1 VTRPPDPVR
10 SDSRTATEAVT
21 DRRPLQISDLYSI
34 SHMAQPTIS
43 PDGSLV
49 VYVMGKPERDT
60 DTLASG
66 LWLARIDGTGAARQL
81 TAGQPQVRATS
92 RHSSLQMPRLLPS
105 PGLLTM
111 CGRSS

>member
-1 VTRPPDPVR
+1 MTRPPDPVR

-43 PDGSLV
+43 PDASLV

-81 TAGQPQVRATS
+81 TAGSGDQSPQFSSDAETIAFTRLVDDVRQVFLI
-92 RHSSLQMPRLLPS
+92 HS
-105 PGLLTM
+105 
-111 CGRSS
+111 